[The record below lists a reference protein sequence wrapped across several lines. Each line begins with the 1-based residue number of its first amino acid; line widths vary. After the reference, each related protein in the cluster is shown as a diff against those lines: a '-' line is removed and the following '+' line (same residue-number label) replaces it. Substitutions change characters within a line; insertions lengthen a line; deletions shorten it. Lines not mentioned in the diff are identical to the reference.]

1 MSIRGNQCAFV
12 SLCDTDKYGM
22 CLVFPRG
29 DIPGALDI
37 ALSDAPYGP
46 NVDEAKVRSTVLFVA
61 YIVYLTS

>member
-1 MSIRGNQCAFV
+1 
-12 SLCDTDKYGM
+12 M